1 MSRLRVCEKD
11 STAIWERC
19 ELNDLTHH
27 PNFLGRPLHE
37 NCFYFLDSFRSASSV
52 YLAIVHA
59 LLSPLDSNLFEMSF

>member
-37 NCFYFLDSFRSASSV
+37 NCFYFLDSFRSSK
-52 YLAIVHA
+52 YKLGLIVHA
-59 LLSPLDSNLFEMSF
+59 LLSPLVSNLFETSL